1 MNKYVKIG
9 SVVFGMIALA
19 VSTAFSQISAGI
31 NPKANLGAYKTFAW
45 LEPDIKAGPNPLY
58 KSEMLNNTVKMAV
71 STELNIRGMKEDT
84 LAPDALIQFHTYT
97 QPQQRTNYSG
107 GFYPFLGGWG
117 WGRWGSFFPYGGMG
131 WGGNGYQSNSTE
143 GTLVV
148 DILDAKTKE
157 VLWEG
162 VIQGTLNGK
171 VNRIQNQ
178 INSGV
183 TKVFKKHF
191 PVPIVS

>member
-1 MNKYVKIG
+1 MNKYVKTV
-9 SVVFGMIALA
+9 SVVFGMMALTL
-19 VSTAFSQISAGI
+19 STAFAQISAGI

-45 LEPDIKAGPNPLY
+45 LDPDIKAGPNPMY
-58 KSEMLNNTVKMAV
+58 KSELLNSTVKTAV
-71 STELNIRGMKEDT
+71 NTELTIRGMKEDEQ
-84 LAPDALIQFHTYT
+84 APDALIQFHTYT
-97 QPQQRTNYSG
+97 QQQQRTNYSG
-107 GFYPFLGGWG
+107 GYPYMGYMGG
-117 WGRWGSFFPYGGMG
+117 WGRWGGFYPYGMG
-131 WGGNGYQSNSTE
+131 WGGNNAYQYRYTE

-148 DILDAKTKE
+148 DILDARTKE

-183 TKVFKKHF
+183 TKVFKKHY
-191 PVPIVS
+191 PIRIMG